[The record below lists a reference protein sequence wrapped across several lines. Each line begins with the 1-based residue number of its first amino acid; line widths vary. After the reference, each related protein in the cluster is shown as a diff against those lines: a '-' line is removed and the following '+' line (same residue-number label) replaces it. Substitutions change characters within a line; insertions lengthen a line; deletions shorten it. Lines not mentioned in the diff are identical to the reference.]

1 MPDPISPKG
10 STGQFLVVAPALTT
24 PTAVSRT
31 APQDPAAP
39 STAPAWA
46 DQGVQAQQAREAAA
60 EAPRRAPDAASV
72 EKAVQTMR
80 DFLKNLPS
88 NLEIRAD
95 KETGYITYKV
105 VNPITGEVIRQYP
118 PDEMVELAR
127 KMRKLSSAD
136 ESGILLDRNL

>member
-10 STGQFLVVAPALTT
+10 SPGQILGVASALTT
-24 PTAVSRT
+24 PVAVTRST
-31 APQDPAAP
+31 TQNPSASPAAP
-39 STAPAWA
+39 SWA
-46 DQGVQAQQAREAAA
+46 DQVVQAQQDAEAAA
-60 EAPRRAPDAASV
+60 EAARRNPDPASV

-127 KMRKLSSAD
+127 KMRKLSSTD